1 MERKKENWTVNH
13 YSSGQSNS
21 NGRCEHRWDRSLS
34 TQSTCRSSSM
44 TLDWLRGKSPFH
56 VGIISNT
63 QHYKMTGHY
72 TIQHKKL
79 EESPLYCTSILKEIK
94 RHDDGH
100 TYRESTALNKSIYD
114 IMMELFSTIYHK
126 HKHLLL
132 YRHSVVVVVFSLS
145 LLLAQVEY
153 YKV

>member
-1 MERKKENWTVNH
+1 MMTAIHIEN
-13 YSSGQSNS
+13 Q
-21 NGRCEHRWDRSLS
+21 RLS
-34 TQSTCRSSSM
+34 TR
-44 TLDWLRGKSPFH
+44 
-56 VGIISNT
+56 V
-63 QHYKMTGHY
+63 
-72 TIQHKKL
+72 
-79 EESPLYCTSILKEIK
+79 
-94 RHDDGH
+94 
-100 TYRESTALNKSIYD
+100 YD